1 MKTILLGLSGN
12 EHLTTLLSKH
22 MNVGVGEVT
31 IRQFPDGETYVRIL
45 SDVTDTCVI
54 LVCTLY
60 KPDEK
65 LLPLYFLSK
74 TARSLGAKRICLV
87 APYLAY
93 MRQDTIFN
101 PGEGVTSKYFG
112 DLISDFA
119 DTIVTVDPHLHRI
132 NSLGEVYPIANS
144 IVHATGEISKWITE
158 HVTDP
163 ILIGPDSESEQWV
176 RDIADRAHAPF
187 IILQKVR
194 HGDRDVEISVPDL
207 DRYPR
212 HTPVLV
218 DDIIST
224 ARTMMTTVKHLKKSG
239 LPLPVAVGVHAVFA
253 GSAYQDLLD
262 AGPKQVVTC
271 NTIPHASN
279 GIDLS
284 QGIAR
289 EIQEMIKQ

>member
-1 MKTILLGLSGN
+1 MKTILLSLPGN
-12 EHLTTLLSKH
+12 EVLTSLLSKH
-22 MNVGVGEVT
+22 MHAAVGEVVM
-31 IRQFPDGETYVRIL
+31 RQFPDGETYVRIR
-45 SDVTDTCVI
+45 SDVTDANVV
-54 LVCTLY
+54 LVCTLRR
-60 KPDEK
+60 PDEK

-119 DTIVTVDPHLHRI
+119 DSIVTVEPHLHRI
-132 NSLGEVYPIANS
+132 SSLGDVYPIPS
-144 IVHATGEISKWITE
+144 RIVRATGEISMWITE

-163 ILIGPDSESEQWV
+163 VFIGPDSESEQWV
-176 RDIADRAHAPF
+176 RDVAERTHAPC
-187 IILQKVR
+187 IVLQKIR
-194 HGDRDVEISVPDL
+194 RGDRDVEISIPDIH
-207 DRYPR
+207 RYTN

-224 ARTMMTTVKHLKKSG
+224 ARTMIATVGHLKKSG
-239 LPLPVAVGVHAVFA
+239 SPPPVVVGVHAVFA
-253 GSAYQDLLD
+253 GNAYQELMD
-262 AGPKQVVTC
+262 ACPKEVVTC
-271 NTIPHASN
+271 NTIPHTSN

-284 QGIAR
+284 RVIA
-289 EIQEMIKQ
+289 EQVTEMVT